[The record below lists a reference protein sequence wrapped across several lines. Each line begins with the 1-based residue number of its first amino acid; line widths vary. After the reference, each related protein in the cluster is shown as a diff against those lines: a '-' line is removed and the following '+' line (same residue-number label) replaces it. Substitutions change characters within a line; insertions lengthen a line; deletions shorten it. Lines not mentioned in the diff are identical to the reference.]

1 MKSGYLVFALMVVTV
16 MARGATTGAREL
28 TIELWATRPLSHLT
42 VTHTD
47 PPQKPLQVE
56 WSLDGLHLSTGSVV
70 KELALAGSFRIQANT
85 TKSNTANDGTDLKE
99 IRAAGK
105 WNIVWQ
111 RTGLKLRLTLPSENY
126 VMAALNGEAAPDEPM
141 ASLKAMAVSMRTYA
155 LVNADRHH
163 AEGFGLCDNTHCQAL
178 RLEQVRP
185 EIKRAVQETA
195 GETLWFHGQRA
206 HVYYTQHCGG
216 LSEQAGSVWPA
227 EQAPYLAVHR
237 TDPYCLRR
245 SAATWH
251 ARVPLTQLS
260 EIFHAQGWHTPIPI
274 ATIRVTKKTA
284 SGRADLLEVTG
295 QDKRA
300 TLSASSVRFAVDR
313 AMGWNQLRSD
323 WYTVTVTGDALE
335 IDGKGYGHGVGLC
348 QAGAHEMA
356 AEGRSDA
363 EILAFYFPGT
373 HAGITPADP
382 GWQRIAGSGWSLL
395 TTTSEDGLLA
405 EGNAVWNKAVSRMG
419 ATSPLPK
426 PAVQELP
433 STELFRQTTGEP
445 GWMLASTRG
454 DTVYLQPTPVRRNNG
469 GDGALLLHEFLH
481 VLVEQQAGEKAPL
494 WLREGLVEVL
504 ARNSG
509 EGIHT
514 EGLAA
519 AEVDAMLA
527 HPANA
532 LASRQAHDAAEEM
545 TERLL
550 AHYGMTTVRRFLREG
565 VPASDQ
571 NGGAAGR

>member
-1 MKSGYLVFALMVVTV
+1 MNFRYPVFALMVVTV
-16 MARGATTGAREL
+16 MARGSTTGAREL
-28 TIELWATRPLSHLT
+28 TVELWAARPLSHLT
-42 VTHTD
+42 VTRTA
-47 PPQKPLQVE
+47 PQQKPLQVE
-56 WSLDGLHLSTGSVV
+56 WAQDGLHLSTGSVV

-85 TKSNTANDGTDLKE
+85 ANDGTDLKE
-99 IRAAGK
+99 IAATGK
-105 WNIVWQ
+105 WKIVWQ
-111 RTGLKLRLTLPSENY
+111 RTGLKLRLTLPSEDY

-178 RLEQVRP
+178 RLERVRP

-216 LSEQAGSVWPA
+216 MSEQAGSVWPA
-227 EQAPYLAVHR
+227 EQAPYLAVR
-237 TDPYCLRR
+237 RADPYCVRR

-251 ARVPLTQLS
+251 ARVPLMQLS
-260 EIFHAQGWHTPIPI
+260 EIFHAQGWRTPFPI
-274 ATIRVTKKTA
+274 ETIRVTKKTA

-295 QDKRA
+295 QGKRA
-300 TLSASSVRFAVDR
+300 TLSASSVRFAIDR
-313 AMGWNQLRSD
+313 AVGWNQLRSN
-323 WYTVTVTGDALE
+323 WYTARVSGDALE

-348 QAGAHEMA
+348 QAGAYEMA

-373 HAGITPADP
+373 RAGITPADH
-382 GWQRIAGSGWSLL
+382 GWQQRAGSGWSLL
-395 TTTSEDGLLA
+395 TTTSEDNLLA
-405 EGNAVWNKAVSRMG
+405 QGNAAWNKALSRMG
-419 ATSPLPK
+419 GTSPLPK

-454 DTVYLQPTPVRRNNG
+454 DTVYLQPAAVRRNSG
-469 GDGALLLHEFLH
+469 GDDALLLHELLH
-481 VLVEQQAGEKAPL
+481 VLVEQQSGEKAPL

-504 ARNSG
+504 AKNSG
-509 EGIHT
+509 ERMRVG
-514 EGLAA
+514 EFSAVQ
-519 AEVDAMLA
+519 VDAMLA

-532 LASRQAHDAAEEM
+532 LASRQAHDAAEQM

-550 AHYGMTTVRRFLREG
+550 ARYGMTTVRRFLREG
-565 VPASDQ
+565 VPASVQ